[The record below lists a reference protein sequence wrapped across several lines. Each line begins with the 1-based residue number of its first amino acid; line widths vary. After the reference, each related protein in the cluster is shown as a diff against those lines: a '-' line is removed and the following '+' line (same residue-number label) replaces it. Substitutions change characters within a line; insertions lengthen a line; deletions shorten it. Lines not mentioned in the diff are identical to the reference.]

1 MIFSIKKFLAAAL
14 LIFTISAC
22 NETMVRVQDG
32 NSDNQIRAKIN
43 KNFSIQLESQ
53 LSTGFSWKL
62 MEYPE
67 YLSIVQ
73 ENVRT
78 EENNKTGGIDI
89 QEFILKSSSKG
100 EFEILFQ
107 YGEHWK
113 KNPKYEKSSKIKV
126 VIE

>member
-1 MIFSIKKFLAAAL
+1 MSNIKKFLPIAL
-14 LIFTISAC
+14 LLYAISAC

-32 NSDNQIRAKIN
+32 NNDNQIRAEVN

-100 EFEILFQ
+100 EFDILFQ

-113 KNPKYEKSSKIKV
+113 KNPEYEKSSKIKV